1 MAETLRVGL
10 VGADASGRGWG
21 PIAHIPALRVID
33 NVELVA
39 LCTRRPETAAAAAEA
54 YGVARAYRDVSEMAE
69 QPDIDLVSLV
79 VRVLHHHDAVMAA
92 LNAGKH
98 VYSEWP
104 LGANLEEAAAMA
116 TLAVAEEL

>member
-1 MAETLRVGL
+1 
-10 VGADASGRGWG
+10 
-21 PIAHIPALRVID
+21 
-33 NVELVA
+33 
-39 LCTRRPETAAAAAEA
+39 
-54 YGVARAYRDVSEMAE
+54 MAE

-79 VRVLHHHDAVMAA
+79 VRVPHHHDAVMAA

-116 TLAVAEEL
+116 TLAVAKEL